1 MSQIEI
7 ANVGIAEY
15 EQLMKRTIHEVLGD
29 EKEYL
34 RSFEVKP
41 LIATCDEMARDI
53 AATKGILNVKGFL
66 SLDGHKGKMLEFN
79 MEMGLTRSEDMDIA
93 EQLAF
98 QCKACLDILK
108 REKRENNRH

>member
-7 ANVGIAEY
+7 ANVGIDGLEH
-15 EQLMKRTIHEVLGD
+15 LMRGTIHDVLGD
-29 EKEYL
+29 DKKYL

-66 SLDGHKGKMLEFN
+66 SLDGEKGKMLEFN

-98 QCKACLDILK
+98 QCKACVEKMLK
-108 REKRENNRH
+108 EKNANK

>member
-7 ANVGIAEY
+7 ANVGITEY
-15 EQLMKRTIHEVLGD
+15 EHLMRNTIHEVLG
-29 EKEYL
+29 EHRECL
-34 RSFEVKP
+34 RSLEVKP
-41 LIATCDEMARDI
+41 LIPTCDEMAKDI
-53 AATKGILNVKGFL
+53 AATKGILNVRGFL

-98 QCKACLDILK
+98 QCRACVEK
-108 REKRENNRH
+108 MQREKNANN